1 MEIIQNRYG
10 QDRVIEKISP
20 NKIRVMGESLF
31 GRTSTD
37 DTNNLIMFDFE
48 GGPCLMVETKIN
60 YLKSN
65 WIIKKITREESSQP
79 NLVSILLEV
88 ELDAK

>member
-1 MEIIQNRYG
+1 
-10 QDRVIEKISP
+10 
-20 NKIRVMGESLF
+20 
-31 GRTSTD
+31 
-37 DTNNLIMFDFE
+37 MFDFE
-48 GGPCLMVETKIN
+48 GGPCLMVDTKIN

-65 WIIKKITREESSQP
+65 WIIKKITREESSQE

>member
-1 MEIIQNRYG
+1 MEIRQNRYG

-20 NKIRVMGESLF
+20 TKIRVMGESLF

-37 DTNNLIMFDFE
+37 ENGNLIMFDFE
-48 GGPCLMVETKIN
+48 GGPCLMVDTKIN
-60 YLKSN
+60 YLKSSWN
-65 WIIKKITREESSQP
+65 ITKITREESSQN

-88 ELDAK
+88 ELSN

>member
-37 DTNNLIMFDFE
+37 DANNLIMFDFE
-48 GGPCLMVETKIN
+48 GGPCLMVDTKIN